1 MGKKELNLKIIG
13 SNLAEAADQLKR
25 LVDLASNQE
34 LNEGELQVGLLHAYH
49 HLNFAWNVKYVPTS
63 QYAKLSKAEFDKW
76 GKYPSSIERL

>member
-1 MGKKELNLKIIG
+1 MGKRKLNLELIG
-13 SNLAEAADQLKR
+13 GNLAEAADELKR
-25 LVDLASNQE
+25 LVDLASKHE

-76 GKYPSSIERL
+76 GKYPVEIERL